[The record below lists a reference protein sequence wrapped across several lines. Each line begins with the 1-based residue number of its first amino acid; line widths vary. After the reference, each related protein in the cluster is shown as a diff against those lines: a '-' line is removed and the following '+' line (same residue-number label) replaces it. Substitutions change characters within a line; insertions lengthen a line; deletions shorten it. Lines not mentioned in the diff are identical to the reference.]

1 MSQRIEDYFNK
12 YHSKEINKGNRK
24 GFYLSG
30 LILGNLAAE
39 QVKSVRRYSNEF
51 DTAMFKSID
60 FRTIT
65 PRSLLRVLSGVPEV
79 ISCYVGSQS
88 EREKFEEAG
97 AALYEYLH
105 INGSG
110 AYELSEDEKFAFTSA
125 WLGAKEEWKK
135 LFGTEE

>member
-1 MSQRIEDYFNK
+1 MRAISSSASSI
-12 YHSKEINKGNRK
+12 S
-24 GFYLSG
+24 SS
-30 LILGNLAAE
+30 
-39 QVKSVRRYSNEF
+39 VKSVRRYSNEF

-88 EREKFEEAG
+88 EREKFEEVG